1 MIKKITL
8 CLIAANRP
16 HFLREMLNS
25 IRHQS
30 CMDFDLIISDDSKE
44 SLTEEEIDAL
54 PNGTK
59 YIWNQIPL
67 GEAANSNQVIR
78 MANTKYVTL
87 IHDDDK
93 LHRQYIEKTLGYLD
107 QNDVDVLMV
116 NQWYINEDGRIIYGR
131 NLDLNRRFIKLN
143 PKSILLKLLSLK
155 KVHPIYTP
163 GLIFKRSLLNEI
175 EFSEKIGTHIDSNF
189 LLKMLVNVSNFDIL
203 NYYLY
208 LSRVSPNSGR
218 GNSSRKGNSFLEQ
231 INIYVDF
238 YQYLDSKGIFIEGCS
253 LEKTKKDYI
262 ENVVFTLNNPFF
274 WTSFHNKDFLTRIRK
289 LIEIYK
295 SIIAIRSKYALS
307 PRLNFFF
314 LAGAL
319 MPINFIEKRYNYFIS
334 KIR

>member
-1 MIKKITL
+1 MNKITL

-16 HFLREMLNS
+16 KFLREMLDS

-30 CMDFDLIISDDSKE
+30 CMNFELIISDDSKE
-44 SLTEEEIDAL
+44 GLSKEEIDAL
-54 PNGTK
+54 PNGAR

-78 MANTKYVTL
+78 MANTEYVAL

-93 LHRQYIEKTLGYLD
+93 LHHQYIEKTFSYLD
-107 QNDVDVLMV
+107 QNNVDVLMV
-116 NQWYINEDGRIIYGR
+116 NQWYINEESRIIYGR
-131 NLDLNRRFIKLN
+131 NLDPNSRFIKLD
-143 PKSILLKLLSLK
+143 PRTILLKLLSLQ

-163 GLIFKRSLLNEI
+163 GLIFRRSLLNKI
-175 EFSEKIGTHIDSNF
+175 EFSEQIGTHIDTNF
-189 LLKMLVNVSNFDIL
+189 LLKMLLHVKSFDIL

-208 LSRVSPNSGR
+208 FSRVSPNSGR

-238 YQYLDSKGIFIEGCS
+238 YKYLDSKGVLVEGCS
-253 LEKTKKDYI
+253 LDKTKNDYI
-262 ENVVFTLNNPFF
+262 QNVVLTLNNPFF
-274 WTSFHNKDFLTRIRK
+274 WTSFHNKDFPTKFKK

-295 SIIAIRSKYALS
+295 SVIAIKSRYALS
-307 PRLNFFF
+307 LRLNLFF
-314 LAGAL
+314 LAGAI
-319 MPINFIEKRYNYFIS
+319 MPINYIEKRYSYFIS